1 MNDLAR
7 MIIDRRRRGDYR
19 RDYRNDYN
27 DYNDYSDYRRDG
39 RRDYRDRRDR
49 RDRDMMHEDYRD
61 YRDYRDYNYDY
72 ADESIR
78 LSKSDMKEWKKNL
91 ENADGTMGEHFQKE
105 QIEDIAEK
113 LGIHYKGYDENEL
126 CMTVNMLYSDYCDA
140 LKMYIPP
147 EKEAI
152 AYVKMAKAFLE
163 DTDAPEGWEKLSI
176 YYNCIVK
183 DGE

>member
-7 MIIDRRRRGDYR
+7 TIIDRRRRDYR
-19 RDYRNDYN
+19 RDYRNDYG
-27 DYNDYSDYRRDG
+27 DYRERRDMNREDY
-39 RRDYRDRRDR
+39 RRDYRDYRDR
-49 RDRDMMHEDYRD
+49 RD
-61 YRDYRDYNYDY
+61 YRDYRDYDYDY
-72 ADESIR
+72 ADESMR

-163 DTDAPEGWEKLSI
+163 DADAPEGWEKLSI

-183 DGE
+183 EED